1 MKKDTLQQLTAAA
14 RERILII
21 DGSMGVFLQSYQ
33 LPEDDFRGERF
44 RDFHRELK
52 GNFDVLCLTRPD
64 IIEDIHLKYLEAG
77 ADIIETNTFNATA
90 ISQAE
95 FDMPLGVCYDINKAA
110 AEIAQSAIR
119 KWQASHPNAPKY
131 VAGALGPLNKTLSLS
146 PDVNDPGFRTIT
158 FDEAKDAYA
167 EQVRGL
173 IDGGADII
181 LVETI
186 FDVLNCKSAIYA
198 IEEVF
203 DEKGFRLPVIISG
216 TITDASGR
224 TLSGQT
230 VEAFWISVKHA
241 KPFAVG
247 LNCALGAEEM
257 RPHLETLAGIADCF
271 ISAYPNAGLPNEFGE
286 YDQTA
291 HEMCIFMEDF
301 AKSGFV
307 NIVGGCCGT
316 TPDHIRHIA
325 AHVKNYPPR
334 VPVTR
339 PEIGYTQLAG
349 LEPLVIRPETN
360 FVNIGERTN
369 VTGSAKFAKLIKEGN
384 YSEALTVARQQV
396 DGGAQVIDV
405 NMDEGLLDSEAAM
418 VKFLNLMSAEPDIA
432 RLPVMVD
439 SSKFRVI
446 EAGLRCLQGKS
457 IVNSISMKEG
467 EAEFIR
473 QANICRRFGAA
484 VVVMAFDELGQADTI
499 ERKVSICQRAYKIL
513 TEQVGYDPTDI
524 IFDPNIF
531 AVATGIEEH
540 NAYAINF
547 IEATRIIK
555 ATCPG
560 VKISGGVSN
569 LSFSFRGNNHVREAM
584 HSAFLYHASQAGMD
598 MGIVNAGMLEIYEQ
612 IPKEL
617 LTRIEDVLFDRNP
630 DATEELVKLA
640 ESFRETGGKVIG
652 EDLAWRDATVQE
664 RITHALVRGIDKFV
678 EEDTEAARKL
688 YPTPLEVIEGPLME
702 GMNVVGDLFGSGKM
716 FLPQV
721 VKSARVM
728 KKAVAYLQPFIEAE
742 KGGKV
747 TAKGK
752 ILMAT
757 VKGDVHDIG
766 KNIVGVVLGCNNYDI
781 VDLGVMVP
789 ADKIIKAAIA
799 ENVDVIGLSGLITP
813 SLDEMVHVAKE
824 MQRLGLKIPLLIGGA
839 TTSKTHTAVKIEPQY
854 SNGPVVHVLD
864 ASRSVAVVSS
874 LLTKNESENDAFV
887 ERTKVEY
894 AQIREQ
900 RAGRQ
905 SSKQY
910 LSLEQARTNKIQL
923 DWENYTPP
931 QPNFTGIKTFENYP
945 LEELTDYIDW
955 TPFFQSWQLAG
966 KFPAILEDEVV
977 GVEAKKLY
985 HDAQVMLRQIIDEK
999 WLEARAVIGIFPA
1012 TAVGDDIIVPA
1023 TFSAGFS
1030 TTNPAAKAAGTVTL
1044 HHLRQQNLKAAG
1056 QANYCLADFIAPPSP
1071 PIKGG
1076 VELNH
1081 GISGEMV
1088 EKRTGGINAYQTASK
1103 ITYNILKDFAK
1114 SHRKQPT
1121 MAEEYLWKQLKGEK
1135 LHGFKFRRQHI
1146 IDQYIAD
1153 FVCLE
1158 KNLVVE
1164 LDGAV
1169 HQLPENQISDQ
1180 ERTKFLN
1187 ELGFQVVRFS
1197 NEEVLHDTV
1206 NVLGSIE
1213 RALQSAPI
1221 ATPLYN
1227 EAGATPPLMGGMGGA
1242 SFTDHIG
1249 AFAVTAGI
1257 GIEKRVAQFEKEHD
1271 DYSAILLKALADRL
1285 AEALTERMHER
1296 VRKEFWGYARNES
1309 LENEHLINEAYQ
1321 GIRPAPGYPACP
1333 EHTEKRTLW
1342 QLLDPEK
1349 NAGIQLTES
1358 CAMYPTAAV
1367 SGWYFSHPESK
1378 YFGLGQI
1385 GKDQVED
1392 YAKRKGMSFSEAE
1405 RWLAPVLNY
1414 DA

>member
-1 MKKDTLQQLTAAA
+1 MPLPVTKDIFSALDAAA

-21 DGSMGVFLQSYQ
+21 DGSMGVFLQSYNLQ
-33 LPEDDFRGERF
+33 ENDFRGDRF
-44 RDFHRELK
+44 PHHHRDLK
-52 GNFDVLCLTRPD
+52 GNFDLLCLTRPD
-64 IIEDIHLKYLEAG
+64 IIEGIHRAYLEAG

-95 FDMPLGVCYDINKAA
+95 FDMPAGVCYDINLAA
-110 AEIAQSAIR
+110 AQIARRCADEFSAQNPSKPR
-119 KWQASHPNAPKY
+119 W
-131 VAGALGPLNKTLSLS
+131 VAGAMGPLNKTLSLS
-146 PDVNDPGFRTIT
+146 PDVNDPGFRALT

-173 IDGGADII
+173 MDGGADIL

-186 FDVLNCKSAIYA
+186 FDTLNAKAALFAID
-198 IEEVF
+198 EVF
-203 DEKGFRLPVIISG
+203 EEKGAKIPVIISG

-230 VEAFWISVKHA
+230 VEAFWISIKHA

-257 RPHLETLAGIADCF
+257 RPHLEALAEIADCYV
-271 ISAYPNAGLPNEFGE
+271 SAYPNAGLPNEFGE

-291 HEMCIFMEDF
+291 HEMCVFMEDF
-301 AKSGFV
+301 ARSGFV

-316 TPDHIRHIA
+316 RPEHIRHIA
-325 AHVKNYPPR
+325 EHVKSVPPR
-334 VPVTR
+334 KPVKHSNYSMYS
-339 PEIGYTQLAG
+339 GM
-349 LEPLVIRPETN
+349 EPLIVREDTN

-369 VTGSAKFAKLIKEGN
+369 VTGSAKFAQLIKSGN
-384 YSEALTVARQQV
+384 YSEALSVARQQV
-396 DGGAQVIDV
+396 EGGAQIIDV

-418 VKFLNLMSAEPDIA
+418 VKFLQLLAAEPDIA
-432 RLPVMVD
+432 KLPVMVD
-439 SSKFRVI
+439 SSKFHVI
-446 EAGLRCLQGKS
+446 EAGLKCLQGKS

-473 QANICRRFGAA
+473 QANICRRYGAA
-484 VVVMAFDELGQADTI
+484 VVVMAFDEKGQADTI
-499 ERKVSICQRAYKIL
+499 ERKVEICQRAYKIL
-513 TEQVGYDPTDI
+513 TEQVGFDPTDI

-540 NAYAINF
+540 NEYAINF
-547 IEATRIIK
+547 IEATRLIK
-555 ATCPG
+555 QTCPG
-560 VKISGGVSN
+560 AKISGGVSN
-569 LSFSFRGNNHVREAM
+569 LSFSFRGNNVVREAM
-584 HSAFLYHASQAGMD
+584 HAAFLYHAIQAGMD
-598 MGIVNAGMLEIYEQ
+598 MGIVNAGMIEVYEE

-617 LTRIEDVLFDRNP
+617 LQRIEDVLFNRHP

-640 ESFRETGGKVIG
+640 ESFKSSGGKILE
-652 EDLAWRDATVQE
+652 EDLAWRKGTVQE
-664 RITHALVRGIDKFV
+664 RITHALVKGIDKFI
-678 EEDTEAARKL
+678 EEDTEEARKMF
-688 YPTPLEVIEGPLME
+688 PAPLQVIEGPLMD

-728 KKAVAYLQPFIEAE
+728 KKAVAYLEPFIQAE
-742 KGGKV
+742 KGE
-747 TAKGK
+747 TFSAKGK

-766 KNIVGVVLGCNNYDI
+766 KNIVGVVLGCNNYEV

-789 ADKIIKAAIA
+789 ADKILKTAI
-799 ENVDVIGLSGLITP
+799 EEKVDVIGLSGLITP

-839 TTSKTHTAVKIEPQY
+839 TTSKTHTAVKVEPQY
-854 SNGPVVHVLD
+854 SNAPVVHVLD

-874 LLTKNESENDAFV
+874 LLTKNETENEAFV
-887 ERTKVEY
+887 KNIKTEY
-894 AQIREQ
+894 EQIRVQ
-900 RAGRQ
+900 RASRQ

-910 LSLEQARTNKIQL
+910 LTLEQARANKLKL

-931 QPNFTGIKTFENYP
+931 KPNFLGIKTFDNYP
-945 LEELTDYIDW
+945 LEELSEYIDW

-966 KFPAILEDEVV
+966 KFPAILEDEIV
-977 GVEAKKLY
+977 GAEAKKLY
-985 HDAQVMLRQIIDEK
+985 RDAQSMLRQIIDGQ
-999 WLEARAVIGIFPA
+999 WLTARAVIGIFPA
-1012 TAVGDDIIVPA
+1012 NSVGDDDIEIYTDENRTGILA
-1023 TFSAGFS
+1023 TLR
-1030 TTNPAAKAAGTVTL
+1030 N
-1044 HHLRQQNLKAAG
+1044 LRQQNIKAAG
-1056 QANYCLADFIAPPSP
+1056 QPNFCLSDFIAPPSP
-1071 PIKGG
+1071 PMRGG
-1076 VELNH
+1076 
-1081 GISGEMV
+1081 GRS
-1088 EKRTGGINAYQTASK
+1088 AFQTASK
-1103 ITYNILKDFAK
+1103 ITYERLKDFAR
-1114 SHRKQPT
+1114 SHRSQPT

-1146 IDQYIAD
+1146 IEQYIAD

-1158 KNLVVE
+1158 KNLVIE
-1164 LDGAV
+1164 IDGAI

-1180 ERTKFLN
+1180 ERTRILN
-1187 ELGFQVVRFS
+1187 ELGFSVIRFT
-1197 NEEVLHDTV
+1197 NEEVLNDTV
-1206 NVLGSIE
+1206 NVLGTIE
-1213 RALQSAPI
+1213 KSLRS
-1221 ATPLYN
+1221 T
-1227 EAGATPPLMGGMGGA
+1227 TPPLMGGPRGA
-1242 SFTDHIG
+1242 DYIG

-1257 GIEKRVAQFEKEHD
+1257 GIEEHVKRFEQVHD
-1271 DYSAILLKALADRL
+1271 DYSAIMLKALADRL
-1285 AEALTERMHER
+1285 AEAFAERMHER
-1296 VRKEFWGYARNES
+1296 VRKEFWSYAADET
-1309 LENEHLINEAYQ
+1309 LDNEALISEKYQ

-1342 QLLDPEK
+1342 KLLDPEQRS
-1349 NAGIQLTES
+1349 GIQLTES

-1367 SGWYFSHPESK
+1367 SGWYFSHPEAK

-1392 YAKRKGMSFSEAE
+1392 YARRKGMSVAEAE

-1414 DA
+1414 DV

>member
-1 MKKDTLQQLTAAA
+1 MTIMTKDIFNKLNAAA
-14 RERILII
+14 HERILII
-21 DGSMGVFLQSYQ
+21 DGSMGVFLQSYK
-33 LPEDDFRGERF
+33 LPEEDFRGERF
-44 RDFHRELK
+44 KNFHRELQ
-52 GNFDVLCLTRPD
+52 GNFDVLCLTRPE
-64 IIEDIHLKYLEAG
+64 IIEDIHLKYLDAG
-77 ADIIETNTFNATA
+77 ADIIETNTFNASA

-95 FDMPLGVCYDINKAA
+95 FDMPLGICYDINKAA
-110 AEIAQSAIR
+110 AEIAKRAI
-119 KWQASHPNAPKY
+119 QAWESKSSNADRLKFPKF

-158 FDEAKDAYA
+158 FDEAKNAYA

-230 VEAFWISVKHA
+230 VEAFWISIKHA

-291 HEMCIFMEDF
+291 HEMCVFMEDF

-316 TPDHIRHIA
+316 TPEHIRHIA
-325 AHVKNYPPR
+325 EHVKKYPPR
-334 VPVTR
+334 QPK
-339 PEIGYTQLAG
+339 PWGEGLSKYAG
-349 LEPLVIRPETN
+349 LEPLVLRENTN

-369 VTGSAKFAKLIKEGN
+369 VTGSAKFAKLIKDGN
-384 YSEALTVARQQV
+384 YPEALTVARQQV
-396 DGGAQVIDV
+396 DGGAQIIDV

-432 RLPVMVD
+432 KLPVMVD

-467 EAEFIR
+467 EVEFIR
-473 QANICRRFGAA
+473 QATICRRFGAA
-484 VVVMAFDELGQADTI
+484 VVVMAFDEQGQADTI

-513 TEQVGYDPTDI
+513 TAQVGYDPTDI

-540 NAYAINF
+540 NEYAINF
-547 IEATRIIK
+547 IAATRIIK

-560 VKISGGVSN
+560 AKISGGVSN

-584 HSAFLYHASQAGMD
+584 HSAFLYHATRAGMD

-617 LTRIEDVLFDRNP
+617 LKRIEDVLFNRHP

-640 ESFRETGGKVIG
+640 ESFKETGGKIIE
-652 EDLAWRDATVQE
+652 EDLAWRNATVQA

-678 EEDTEAARKL
+678 EEDTEEARKL
-688 YPTPLEVIEGPLME
+688 YPAPLQVIEGPLMD

-742 KGGKV
+742 KGGV
-747 TAKGK
+747 IIAKGK

-789 ADKIIKAAIA
+789 ADKILKAAIA

-824 MQRLGLKIPLLIGGA
+824 MQRLGMKIPLLIGGA

-854 SNGPVVHVLD
+854 QNGPVVHVLD

-874 LLTKNESENDAFV
+874 LLTKNKIEHEAFL

-894 AQIREQ
+894 EQIRIQ

-910 LSLEQARTNKIQL
+910 LSLQQARANKLNL
-923 DWENYTPP
+923 DWDNYTPP
-931 QPNFTGIKTFENYP
+931 KPNFTGIKTFENYP
-945 LEELTDYIDW
+945 LEELVAYIDW

-966 KFPAILEDEVV
+966 KYPAILEDEVV
-977 GVEAKKLY
+977 GVEAKKLF
-985 HDAQVMLRQIIDEK
+985 HDAQVMLRQIIDGK
-999 WLEARAVIGIFPA
+999 WLEARAVIGIFEA
-1012 TAVGDDIIVPA
+1012 KSVGDDDIQICLNDGI
-1023 TFSAGFS
+1023 TM
-1030 TTNPAAKAAGTVTL
+1030 TL
-1044 HHLRQQNLKAAG
+1044 HHLRQQNVKAAG
-1056 QANYCLADFIAPPSP
+1056 QANYCLADFIAPAPS
-1071 PIKGG
+1071 
-1076 VELNH
+1076 
-1081 GISGEMV
+1081 
-1088 EKRTGGINAYQTASK
+1088 RTGG
-1103 ITYNILKDFAK
+1103 L
-1114 SHRKQPT
+1114 
-1121 MAEEYLWKQLKGEK
+1121 
-1135 LHGFKFRRQHI
+1135 
-1146 IDQYIAD
+1146 
-1153 FVCLE
+1153 
-1158 KNLVVE
+1158 
-1164 LDGAV
+1164 
-1169 HQLPENQISDQ
+1169 
-1180 ERTKFLN
+1180 
-1187 ELGFQVVRFS
+1187 
-1197 NEEVLHDTV
+1197 
-1206 NVLGSIE
+1206 
-1213 RALQSAPI
+1213 
-1221 ATPLYN
+1221 
-1227 EAGATPPLMGGMGGA
+1227 GGA
-1242 SFTDHIG
+1242 KYPDHIG
-1249 AFAVTAGI
+1249 AFAVTSGI
-1257 GIEKRVAQFEKEHD
+1257 GIEKWVEKFEKEND

-1296 VRKEFWGYARNES
+1296 VRKEFWGYAQQEN
-1309 LENEHLINEAYQ
+1309 LENEHLIHEEYQ

-1367 SGWYFSHPESK
+1367 SGWYFSHPASK

-1392 YAKRKGMSFSEAE
+1392 YAKRKGMSFAEAE

-1414 DA
+1414 DS